1 MPVHW
6 NTRESTVTTQPVV
19 SVIDDNASV
28 RKALKRL
35 IGSAG
40 FDVSTFASAQD
51 FLDRRPASG
60 CIILDV
66 TMPGMDGL
74 ELQDHL
80 NATGSTEP
88 IVFITA
94 YDDESARTRAIDAGA
109 AGFLEKPFDDVEL
122 LDAIQKA
129 LEGQG

>member
-1 MPVHW
+1 MSIDW
-6 NTRESTVTTQPVV
+6 NTCESTVTTQPVI
-19 SVIDDNASV
+19 SVIDDNPSV

-40 FDVSTFASAQD
+40 FDVSTFASAKD

-66 TMPGMDGL
+66 TMPGMTGL

-88 IVFITA
+88 IIFITA
-94 YDDESARTRAIDAGA
+94 YDDESARTRAIGAGA
-109 AGFLEKPFDDVEL
+109 VGFLEKPFDDVEL
-122 LDAIQKA
+122 LEAIQKA
-129 LEGQG
+129 FEGKG